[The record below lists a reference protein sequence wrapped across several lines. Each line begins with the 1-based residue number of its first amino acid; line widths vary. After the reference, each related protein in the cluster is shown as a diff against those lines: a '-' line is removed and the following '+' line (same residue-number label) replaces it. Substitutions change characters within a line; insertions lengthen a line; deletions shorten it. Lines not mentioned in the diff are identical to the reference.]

1 MDGPRDYYINA
12 VREQKTDDIT
22 SMWNL
27 KSDMNEPAYETET
40 NSLTEKRHSI
50 SGYQSRKRG
59 WDRPCI

>member
-40 NSLTEKRHSI
+40 NSLTEVKLS
-50 SGYQSRKRG
+50 
-59 WDRPCI
+59 